1 MSYHVY
7 ILQSATDGS
16 YYVGSTQ
23 DLDARVQRHNEGR
36 SKYTKTKRPW
46 ELVHTEEFSSRSEA
60 VRRENQIKARKSRK
74 DIEGLVER
82 PISHD

>member
-7 ILQSATDGS
+7 ILQSEADGS

-23 DLDARVQRHNEGR
+23 DLDARVHRHNEGR

-46 ELVHTEEFSSRSEA
+46 ELVHTEKFPSRSDA
-60 VRRENQIKARKSRK
+60 VKRENQIKARKSRK
-74 DIEGLVER
+74 FIEKLVR
-82 PISHD
+82 SSRHQ

>member
-7 ILQSATDGS
+7 ILQSEADGS

-23 DLDARVQRHNEGR
+23 DLDARVHRHNEGR

-46 ELVHTEEFSSRSEA
+46 ELVHTEKFPSRSDA
-60 VRRENQIKARKSRK
+60 VKRENQIKARKSRK
-74 DIEGLVER
+74 FIEKLVR
-82 PISHD
+82 ASRHQ